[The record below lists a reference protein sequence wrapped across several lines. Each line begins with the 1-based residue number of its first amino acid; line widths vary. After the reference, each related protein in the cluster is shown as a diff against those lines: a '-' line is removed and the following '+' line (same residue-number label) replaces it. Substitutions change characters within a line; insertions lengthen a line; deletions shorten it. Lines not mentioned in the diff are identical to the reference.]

1 MTVHIRDANLD
12 SDRPAFERFIWG
24 SNTYEGRSEPNRRLD
39 PKVGAD
45 FLPDLL
51 RTVEKRQGRIF
62 VAEVDGMTVG
72 WAVCHLGEHEVYVL
86 EEERNHGY
94 VAELFVEEAHR
105 GHHIGRSLLK
115 SCEDHF
121 RAQGLKFV
129 FIGALAGNSRA
140 VSAYRAAGFA
150 DYAIEFKKRL

>member
-1 MTVHIRDANLD
+1 MSVRIRDADLAR
-12 SDRPAFERFIWG
+12 DRSAFERFIWAT
-24 SNTYEGRSEPNRRLD
+24 NVYEGRAEPNRRLD
-39 PKVGAD
+39 PQVGAD

-51 RTVEKRQGRIF
+51 KTIEIRQGKIF
-62 VAEVDGMTVG
+62 VAEVDGAPVG
-72 WAVCHLGEHEVYVL
+72 WAVCHLSEHEVYVL
-86 EEERNHGY
+86 EEERAYGY

-105 GHHIGRSLLK
+105 GLRIGRSLLK

-121 RAQGLKFV
+121 RSQGLKYV

-140 VSAYRAAGFA
+140 VNAYRAAGFA